1 MKKTILTAMF
11 IIFCI
16 NSFAHET
23 DKEWREKF
31 INLSF
36 TKATLSQDN
45 VRNLKSNYGAG
56 FSVGRTY
63 FLHKPICNMLRFGI
77 DTTWLDINYTN
88 YNIKHITFWETNTY
102 HHHQGEISMHIGPSI
117 TLEPFKGFTLHG
129 YFHYAPTFAAIY
141 TGNNNAFYGNYASI
155 WTTGSNV
162 SYGVIG
168 FGIEGR
174 FGNLIYRPF
183 KSADS
188 DSFRARLSGLRAY
201 LTFKF

>member
-1 MKKTILTAMF
+1 MKKTVLTAMF

-23 DKEWREKF
+23 NKEWREKF

-36 TKATLSQDN
+36 SKATLSQDN

-88 YNIKHITFWETNTY
+88 YNIEHITFWETNKY
-102 HHHQGEISMHIGPSI
+102 QHHQGEVSMHIGPSI
-117 TLEPFKGFTLHG
+117 TLEPFKGLLSMVTFIIRQLLQQFTLETTMHSMEIMLLYG
-129 YFHYAPTFAAIY
+129 QQVAMFH
-141 TGNNNAFYGNYASI
+141 
-155 WTTGSNV
+155 TGSLDLV
-162 SYGVIG
+162 
-168 FGIEGR
+168 
-174 FGNLIYRPF
+174 
-183 KSADS
+183 
-188 DSFRARLSGLRAY
+188 
-201 LTFKF
+201 